1 MGSKAIRFKNKNND
15 YIYPCP
21 YFPVG
26 SIYISTISTNPSTYF
41 GGKWEQ
47 IKDRFLLSAGNTY
60 KAGNTG
66 GSSSHNHTLNSAA
79 AMIGSPNGNANGLGF
94 TASQNGD
101 LSSSTYSVGNSNSA
115 TTNGHPNRSHNTKLT
130 GTTDSANHIPPYLVV
145 YVWKRVS

>member
-26 SIYISTISTNPSTYF
+26 GIYISTTNTNPSTYF

-47 IKDRFLLSAGNTY
+47 IKDRFLLSAGDTY
-60 KAGNTG
+60 KAGNAG
-66 GSSSHNHTLNSAA
+66 GSSSHNHSLNSAA

-130 GTTDSANHIPPYLVV
+130 GTTDSANNMPPYLVV

>member
-66 GSSSHNHTLNSAA
+66 GQVVIIIHLTL
-79 AMIGSPNGNANGLGF
+79 LL
-94 TASQNGD
+94 Q
-101 LSSSTYSVGNSNSA
+101 
-115 TTNGHPNRSHNTKLT
+115 
-130 GTTDSANHIPPYLVV
+130 
-145 YVWKRVS
+145 